1 MKEMVREI
9 ENSTA
14 VEWLRSKMLI
24 ECLEPSDELFEQAK
38 AMEKQQI
45 EELKNLDKQM
55 LINLSKQ
62 LAKTLN
68 DITNQFDIQA

>member
-1 MKEMVREI
+1 MKRNISGIFIFEDKEPTCF
-9 ENSTA
+9 EECSEETQDK
-14 VEWLRSKMLI
+14 WL
-24 ECLEPSDELFEQAK
+24 E
-38 AMEKQQI
+38 
-45 EELKNLDKQM
+45 NLDKQM

>member
-1 MKEMVREI
+1 MKRNISGIFIFEDKEPTCFEECRE
-9 ENSTA
+9 ETQDK
-14 VEWLRSKMLI
+14 WL
-24 ECLEPSDELFEQAK
+24 E
-38 AMEKQQI
+38 
-45 EELKNLDKQM
+45 NLDKQM